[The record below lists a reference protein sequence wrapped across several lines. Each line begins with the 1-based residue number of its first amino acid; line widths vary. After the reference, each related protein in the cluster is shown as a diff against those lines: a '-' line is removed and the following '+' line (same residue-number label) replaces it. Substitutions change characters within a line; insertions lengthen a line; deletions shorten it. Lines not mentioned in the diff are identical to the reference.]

1 MLLIIII
8 VLLICLLLL
17 IYFHHKIVCNE
28 LDEIKASI
36 KSISQNDLVG
46 KEIIIPQPIHPE
58 PVLELPTQQLINH
71 EDQIKDKKTNE
82 TKPKQV
88 STNDI
93 KQEFMNII
101 NETTEEPKINDI
113 VYESSTKEIP
123 IDSDIPIINIPSL
136 NELEQ
141 QILNQINQSIFND
154 NKMNDDRIEV
164 INDDKHESTDSL
176 VVEDKKDNEQS
187 IINDDKDSIKQD
199 DNINQEESKQ
209 DINDKQDN
217 IIDQDDKLTD
227 KQDNIINQD
236 DKLTDIQENIDIQQN
251 NPLIDTIQNILTSD
265 YPYHV
270 LVKKCK
276 EIGLNVHNKKKV
288 DIINILKSKI

>member
-36 KSISQNDLVG
+36 KSINQNDLVG

-71 EDQIKDKKTNE
+71 EDKIKDKKTNE

-93 KQEFMNII
+93 KQEFMNIV
-101 NETTEEPKINDI
+101 NETTEEPKEEPKINDI

-154 NKMNDDRIEV
+154 NKMNEDRIEV
-164 INDDKHESTDSL
+164 INDDKHESTESL

-187 IINDDKDSIKQD
+187 IINDDKDNIKQD
-199 DNINQEESKQ
+199 DNVNQEESKQ
-209 DINDKQDN
+209 DIN
-217 IIDQDDKLTD
+217 D

-236 DKLTDIQENIDIQQN
+236 DKLTDIQENINIQQN

>member
-36 KSISQNDLVG
+36 KSINQNDLVG

-71 EDQIKDKKTNE
+71 EDKIKDKKTNE

-93 KQEFMNII
+93 KQEFMNIV
-101 NETTEEPKINDI
+101 NETTEEPKEEPKINDI

-154 NKMNDDRIEV
+154 NKMNEDRIEV

-187 IINDDKDSIKQD
+187 IINDDKDNIKQD
-199 DNINQEESKQ
+199 DNIKEESNQDIDDKQ

-227 KQDNIINQD
+227 
-236 DKLTDIQENIDIQQN
+236 IQENINSQQN

-276 EIGLNVHNKKKV
+276 EIGLNVHNKKKI

>member
-58 PVLELPTQQLINH
+58 PVLELPTQQINN
-71 EDQIKDKKTNE
+71 EDKIKDKKTNE

-93 KQEFMNII
+93 KQEFMNIV
-101 NETTEEPKINDI
+101 NETTEEPKEEPKINDI

-154 NKMNDDRIEV
+154 NKMNEDRIEV
-164 INDDKHESTDSL
+164 INDDKHE
-176 VVEDKKDNEQS
+176 
-187 IINDDKDSIKQD
+187 
-199 DNINQEESKQ
+199 
-209 DINDKQDN
+209 
-217 IIDQDDKLTD
+217 
-227 KQDNIINQD
+227 
-236 DKLTDIQENIDIQQN
+236 
-251 NPLIDTIQNILTSD
+251 
-265 YPYHV
+265 
-270 LVKKCK
+270 
-276 EIGLNVHNKKKV
+276 
-288 DIINILKSKI
+288 

>member
-36 KSISQNDLVG
+36 KSINQNDLVG

-58 PVLELPTQQLINH
+58 PVLELPTQQINN
-71 EDQIKDKKTNE
+71 EDKIKDKKTNE

-113 VYESSTKEIP
+113 IYESSTKEIP

-141 QILNQINQSIFND
+141 QIQS
-154 NKMNDDRIEV
+154 
-164 INDDKHESTDSL
+164 
-176 VVEDKKDNEQS
+176 
-187 IINDDKDSIKQD
+187 
-199 DNINQEESKQ
+199 
-209 DINDKQDN
+209 
-217 IIDQDDKLTD
+217 DQT
-227 KQDNIINQD
+227 
-236 DKLTDIQENIDIQQN
+236 
-251 NPLIDTIQNILTSD
+251 
-265 YPYHV
+265 
-270 LVKKCK
+270 
-276 EIGLNVHNKKKV
+276 
-288 DIINILKSKI
+288 

>member
-71 EDQIKDKKTNE
+71 EDKIKDKKTNE

-93 KQEFMNII
+93 KQEFMNIV

-154 NKMNDDRIEV
+154 NKMNEDRIEV
-164 INDDKHESTDSL
+164 INDDKHELTDSL

-187 IINDDKDSIKQD
+187 IINDDKDKLSSLSNDYNDFAPKCLLF
-199 DNINQEESKQ
+199 NNNGL
-209 DINDKQDN
+209 INDVSFSNFK
-217 IIDQDDKLTD
+217 
-227 KQDNIINQD
+227 INLQRD
-236 DKLTDIQENIDIQQN
+236 EYNRLWEEYEKASRNAHHEF
-251 NPLIDTIQNILTSD
+251 S
-265 YPYHV
+265 
-270 LVKKCK
+270 
-276 EIGLNVHNKKKV
+276 
-288 DIINILKSKI
+288 SKR

>member
-36 KSISQNDLVG
+36 KSINQNDLVG

-58 PVLELPTQQLINH
+58 PVLELPTHQLINH
-71 EDQIKDKKTNE
+71 EDKIKDKKTNE

-93 KQEFMNII
+93 KQEFMNMV

-154 NKMNDDRIEV
+154 NKMNEDRIEV

-187 IINDDKDSIKQD
+187 INDDDKDINDDKDNIKQD

-209 DINDKQDN
+209 DINDKH
-217 IIDQDDKLTD
+217 
-227 KQDNIINQD
+227 DNIINQD
-236 DKLTDIQENIDIQQN
+236 DKLTDIQENINIQQN

-276 EIGLNVHNKKKV
+276 EIGLNVHNKKKI